1 MKEVHLFVH
10 CVIMWNNARW
20 LGKKNN
26 ETCSVEQKYFLCR
39 SGFLSIAIFSIVL
52 TVLKNHFGSN
62 ATPYR
67 NFASLPTA
75 GLEKHKLQL
84 NIKYAAS
91 WFIFWN
97 YLFILNIFTFNL
109 YTTGLQKKTTIVIH
123 TKVDFAIFGLYLST
137 PFVDRLRFGIKM
149 MLKHASDMY
158 PYLIVF
164 T

>member
-84 NIKYAAS
+84 NIKYAAF

-109 YTTGLQKKTTIVIH
+109 YTTGFQKKTQLWFIQRSI
-123 TKVDFAIFGLYLST
+123 LQYLACTYQHPLLTGCALVS
-137 PFVDRLRFGIKM
+137 KWC
-149 MLKHASDMY
+149 
-158 PYLIVF
+158 
-164 T
+164 

>member
-84 NIKYAAS
+84 NIKYAAF

-109 YTTGLQKKTTIVIH
+109 YTTGFQKNHNCDSYKGRFCNIWPVLINTLCWPVALWYQNDVKT
-123 TKVDFAIFGLYLST
+123 
-137 PFVDRLRFGIKM
+137 R
-149 MLKHASDMY
+149 
-158 PYLIVF
+158 
-164 T
+164 